1 MLAVSVCHGNCAA
14 CNIKKAVSVNKVARQ
29 VVEQRMVTTVMT
41 EDPPVKE
48 EPVSID
54 EPVVTATPVTEADPL
69 IKEEPAVE
77 TGLALY
83 EPSEQVETYKIAKT
97 RKGFLGKL
105 VGGIA

>member
-1 MLAVSVCHGNCAA
+1 
-14 CNIKKAVSVNKVARQ
+14 VSVNKVAKQ
-29 VVEQRMVTTVMT
+29 VAEQYAVLTRAETMALLKDEVAPVE
-41 EDPPVKE
+41 ESI
-48 EPVSID
+48 VS
-54 EPVVTATPVTEADPL
+54 ANPVTEAEPL
-69 IKEEPAVE
+69 IKEEPTLQ